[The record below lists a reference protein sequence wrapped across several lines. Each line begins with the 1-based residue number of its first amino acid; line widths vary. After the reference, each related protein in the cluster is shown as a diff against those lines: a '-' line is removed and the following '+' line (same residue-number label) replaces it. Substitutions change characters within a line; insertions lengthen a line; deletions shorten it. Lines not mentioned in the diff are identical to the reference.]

1 MIKDLGIIIAAAGTS
16 SRFGDSDKLLEKL
29 SGLPVFLHSV
39 RTFYGLC
46 PQENLLIAVHPDKV
60 EQYRNTAQKYLPDF
74 APRFIAGGK
83 VRAES
88 VMNALQELAP
98 GTEFVAIHDAA
109 RPRADRA
116 LLEKCLE
123 AARIHGGA
131 IPAKPVVDTL
141 KRTNT
146 NGIINATVSR
156 ENLWRVETPQVFN
169 LKQLLD
175 ANRKC
180 ADMQTEF
187 TDDAAIME
195 AAGYKVVIVHNHAD
209 NAKITY
215 PKDIETGLL

>member
-16 SRFGDSDKLLEKL
+16 SRFGNGDKLLEKL

-46 PQENLLIAVHPDKV
+46 PPENLLVAVHPDKI
-60 EQYRNTAQKYLPDF
+60 EQYREAAQRYLPDF
-74 APRFIAGGK
+74 TPRFVVGGK

-88 VMNALQELAP
+88 VMNALQELIAD
-98 GTEFVAIHDAA
+98 TKFVAIHDAA

-116 LLEKCLE
+116 LLGSCLE

-141 KRTNT
+141 KRTDK
-146 NGIINATVSR
+146 NGIIIATESR

-195 AAGYKVVIVHNHAD
+195 AAGYKIVVVHNHTD
-209 NAKITY
+209 NTKITY
-215 PKDIETGLL
+215 PKDIETGV